1 MTPGRNPLAR
11 NDRVS
16 GGEPLDLPQFQTQA
30 NYIPVAPEE
39 PFWTNYWLV
48 LRKRKWVVLATL
60 VVVVTL
66 ATIVS
71 LRTRPIYD
79 AFAKIEINQPNS
91 DALLGFKDVG
101 AGVSPDYYS
110 DNQFE
115 LATQVNI
122 LQSGTIA
129 LQVIKAL
136 NLDSIAPGTA
146 GKPAIARPPDRSKE
160 AGEIARFQVSLHVV
174 PLPDTR
180 LVEIRYS
187 SPDPQ
192 MAATIVNTLVQAF
205 IEENIK
211 AKFDS
216 TMQASEWLS
225 NQLGDLQLKVETSQE
240 RILRYQK
247 ENGML
252 GVDEK
257 QNIITAKLDE
267 LNREFTAVE
276 GDRIHKQSQYQQTIS
291 GNAELLDDSNKDS
304 LIGKLRSQEA
314 DLRMQYAQ
322 LNSQFGDSYP
332 KVIELKDQLR
342 QLQENIQA
350 EVKKMGARAATQY
363 EAALH
368 HETLLR
374 AAFEAQKEEA
384 NKLNEKAVD
393 YNILKRDYETN
404 RKLYEELLEKLK
416 QAGVS
421 AGLKSSNIRVV
432 DAARVPDSPA
442 SPNIPRNIELSLLL
456 GTLGGIGLAF
466 VLEAL
471 DSTVRTPE
479 QVEIVSGLPSLG
491 IIPLSVSLNGARPF
505 LAASLGSS
513 SMELITRK
521 RPQSQIA
528 ESFRSLRTSI
538 LLSGSFDS
546 RPKVLLITSA
556 LPREGKSSTSVNLA
570 IVLAQKGS
578 RVLLVDADMRRPTL
592 HKVLRVS
599 RDIGLSSILDDK
611 PSPEDAMLAAPD
623 FPNLFIL
630 PAGLSPSNPVELLDS
645 ERLRELIKQWRS
657 QYDFVIIDSP
667 PALSV
672 TDAVVLSPEVDAVI
686 MVVRSGQTTKDAVR
700 RMRDTLYQVNAR
712 IMGIVM
718 NAVDLRSPD
727 LYYYYYY
734 SKRGNGYYNDASGRN

>member
-1 MTPGRNPLAR
+1 M
-11 NDRVS
+11 
-16 GGEPLDLPQFQTQA
+16 
-30 NYIPVAPEE
+30 
-39 PFWTNYWLV
+39 
-48 LRKRKWVVLATL
+48 
-60 VVVVTL
+60 VVTL

-79 AFAKIEINQPNS
+79 AFAKIEINQPNA

-110 DNQFE
+110 DSQFE

-136 NLDSIAPGTA
+136 NLDSSAPEIT
-146 GKPAIARPPDRSKE
+146 GKPVIVRPPDRSKE
-160 AGEIARFQVSLHVV
+160 AGQIARFQASLHVV
-174 PLPDTR
+174 PLPETR

-192 MAATIVNTLVQAF
+192 MAATVVNTLVQTF

-225 NQLGDLQLKVETSQE
+225 KQLGDLQLKVETSQE
-240 RILRYQK
+240 KILRYQK

-276 GDRIHKQSQYQQTIS
+276 SDRIQKQSQYQQAMS
-291 GNAELLDDSNKDS
+291 GNAELLDNSEKDS

-314 DLRMQYAQ
+314 DLKMQYAQ

-332 KVIELKDQLR
+332 KVIELKDQIR

-363 EAALH
+363 QAALH

-471 DSTVRTPE
+471 DTTVRTPE
-479 QVEIVSGLPSLG
+479 QVEIVSALPSLG
-491 IIPLSVSLNGARPF
+491 IIPLSLSLNGAKPF
-505 LAASLGSS
+505 LTGRSAATG
-513 SMELITRK
+513 MELITYK

-556 LPREGKSSTSVNLA
+556 LPKEGKSSTSVNLA

-578 RVLLVDADMRRPTL
+578 RVLLVDGDMRRPTL
-592 HKVLRVS
+592 HKVLGVS
-599 RDIGLSSILDDK
+599 RDMGLSSILD
-611 PSPEDAMLAAPD
+611 
-623 FPNLFIL
+623 N
-630 PAGLSPSNPVELLDS
+630 
-645 ERLRELIKQWRS
+645 
-657 QYDFVIIDSP
+657 
-667 PALSV
+667 
-672 TDAVVLSPEVDAVI
+672 TVLS
-686 MVVRSGQTTKDAVR
+686 
-700 RMRDTLYQVNAR
+700 
-712 IMGIVM
+712 
-718 NAVDLRSPD
+718 
-727 LYYYYYY
+727 
-734 SKRGNGYYNDASGRN
+734 